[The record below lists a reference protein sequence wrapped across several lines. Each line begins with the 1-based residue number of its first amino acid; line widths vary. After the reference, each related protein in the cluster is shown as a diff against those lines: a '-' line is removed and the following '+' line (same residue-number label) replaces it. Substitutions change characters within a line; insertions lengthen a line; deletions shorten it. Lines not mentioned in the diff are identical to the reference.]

1 MHAYIHT
8 SAYLYLYLYLYLYNI
23 YIYIIHTH
31 THIHT
36 YLLTHIQRYVDAHM
50 HACAYCGTGIH
61 SAITAMVSH
70 FLKAVAQETTLE
82 QARSKLEESRVALG
96 LLSASHSSK
105 R

>member
-1 MHAYIHT
+1 
-8 SAYLYLYLYLYLYNI
+8 
-23 YIYIIHTH
+23 
-31 THIHT
+31 
-36 YLLTHIQRYVDAHM
+36 M